1 MNDDMQS
8 TIAFLA
14 VCAICALAAKI
25 VSITEKKKP
34 GKRSIKVGDCITPNH
49 NWGAYDHEFT
59 DIHAMASNVHKESRK

>member
-25 VSITEKKKP
+25 VAIVEKKKP
-34 GKRSIKVGDCITPNH
+34 GKRGIKVGDCITPKH
-49 NWGAYDHEFT
+49 NWALYDEFT
-59 DIHAMASNVHKESRK
+59 DIRAMASAVHKESRK